1 MRQFDEIE
9 TPLDP
14 FQSRFDPIDAAVDPA
29 IDSST

>member
-14 FQSRFDPIDAAVDPA
+14 FQSRFDPIDAAVDPRNRQ
-29 IDSST
+29 ST